1 MSGFAYGGAQYD
13 GATWG
18 PATDTLADA
27 TQALAL
33 GQGDSRLERSLDDAT
48 QALVLNKGR
57 VATGFAYGGAQYDET
72 NWGPTA
78 DQPDIDTLYHE
89 LGDATQPLELSQGQ
103 ATVAGQGDVTLDDA
117 THDLLLGQG
126 RDSIGFTDW
135 VVSNQTLRVVGAT
148 LTPTELSIDVRSR
161 TQAERDALDTLDAEA
176 GAVDTRERADGTVDG
191 LDRAGGNNTFTVYPP
206 VDLQPPRINREWV
219 VDDVE
224 RDRASA
230 DTQSTLATVTFVGQ
244 ETRDPAT
251 GLSES
256 GGADAWTFHFDGFGT
271 IATPAVSGLEQG
283 EVTALTITMTPTQAE
298 LFETTAAATAGAVA
312 SEVPDG
318 ETFTRDTTPDG
329 RQTVTI
335 TPPAGASDPTPSS
348 GEYVVTGW
356 ESVGSS
362 GGAYRVTVEISS
374 RYEPR

>member
-1 MSGFAYGGAQYD
+1 MVVVPEETIEAEQGYDYGYGEDYSY
-13 GATWG
+13 GI
-18 PATDTLADA
+18 PEVSIADV
-27 TQALAL
+27 TQAIEL
-33 GQGDSRLERSLDDAT
+33 GQGGDTIS
-48 QALVLNKGR
+48 
-57 VATGFAYGGAQYDET
+57 GA
-72 NWGPTA
+72 
-78 DQPDIDTLYHE
+78 
-89 LGDATQPLELSQGQ
+89 GDATI
-103 ATVAGQGDVTLDDA
+103 DDA
-117 THDLLLGQG
+117 THDLTLTQDQERVEYELNDETQGLSLSQEQESISGKGDATISDATHSLLLGQG

-135 VVSNQTLRVVGAT
+135 VVAGEVLRVVGAT
-148 LTPTELSIDVRSR
+148 LTPTELSIDVRAR

-256 GGADAWTFHFDGFGT
+256 GGTDAWTFHFGGFGT

-318 ETFTRDTTPDG
+318 ETFTRDTTPND

-335 TPPAGASDPTPSS
+335 TPPSSASDPTPSA

-356 ESVGSS
+356 ESVGSA